1 MSHSGFS
8 GPLAT
13 NLAAFVQSS
22 ALPARKSETATP
34 FEELEL
40 KHAALQKDYT
50 DLHAALFE
58 ATQVYRR
65 MCAPRFV
72 RHNGFEIASETF
84 AARYLPGDFFTVDDS
99 DSGVILGLG
108 DISGKGLA
116 AGMWITLMLGLIAN
130 HRAKTV
136 EPQAIISGVN
146 SDLCRISLGAPLASL
161 LLARLDT
168 VTGALCYCSAG
179 HPPVMLLRADGQIE
193 WLSDGGPLL
202 GVVPEAS
209 FVSGSVEL
217 RIGDTLLA
225 FSDGILEARN
235 YADEEFGY
243 DHLEAQL
250 RRLPKGSADAVLF
263 SLLGA
268 VQDFAGSCPQA
279 DDMSLVVVRRGA

>member
-8 GPLAT
+8 GPLPSSVQAPAPTLRKTKAT
-13 NLAAFVQSS
+13 
-22 ALPARKSETATP
+22 TP

-40 KHAALQKDYT
+40 KHAALQKDHA

-72 RHNGFEIASETF
+72 RRDGFEIASETF
-84 AARYLPGDFFTVDDS
+84 AARYLPGDFFTVDDT

-116 AGMWITLMLGLIAN
+116 AGMWTTLMLGLIAT
-130 HRAKTV
+130 HRARTV
-136 EPQAIISGVN
+136 EPQSIISGVN

-168 VTGALCYCSAG
+168 VTGVLCYCSAG
-179 HPPVMLLRADGQIE
+179 HPPVLLLRADGQIE

-202 GVVPEAS
+202 GVVPDAS

-217 RIGDTLLA
+217 RVGDILLA
-225 FSDGILEARN
+225 YSDGILEARN

-268 VQDFAGSCPQA
+268 VQDFAGACPQA
-279 DDMSLVVVRRGA
+279 DDMSLVVVRRRA